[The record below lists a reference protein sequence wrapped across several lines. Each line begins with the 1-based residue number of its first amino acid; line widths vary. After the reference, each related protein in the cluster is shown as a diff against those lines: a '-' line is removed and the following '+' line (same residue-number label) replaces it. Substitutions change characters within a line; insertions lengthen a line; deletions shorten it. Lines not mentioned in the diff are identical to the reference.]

1 MIFVDSNVLIDIFG
15 KDQAWRERS
24 AALVLS
30 LNTAGEELVINP
42 IVVAELAGNFPN
54 VQALLQA
61 VDRLDIEVLPL
72 NDEIAFAAGQAFR
85 SYRRG
90 QKDRTGILAD
100 FLIGAHARHLSAR
113 LLTRD
118 LTLYSRHFPDLE
130 TLTPETDNG

>member
-15 KDQAWRERS
+15 KDQAWRDRS

-42 IVVAELAGNFPN
+42 VVVAELAGNFPN

-85 SYRRG
+85 SYRRS
-90 QKDRTGILAD
+90 QKDRNGILAD

-130 TLTPETDNG
+130 ALTPETDNG

>member
-15 KDQAWRERS
+15 EDQAWRDCS
-24 AALVLS
+24 AALALS

-42 IVVAELAGNFPN
+42 VVVAELAGNFPN
-54 VQALLQA
+54 AQALLQA

-85 SYRRG
+85 SYRRS

-118 LTLYSRHFPDLE
+118 LALYSRHFPDLE
-130 TLTPETDNG
+130 TLTPETEYG